1 MAIGRELRT
10 KARVL
15 RAQADDQATAEAA
28 LALRARAAWLE
39 RQADRLEAEE
49 KISPPSSAT
58 DPSASGAS

>member
-15 RAQADDQATAEAA
+15 RAQADEQATVEAA
-28 LALRARAAWLE
+28 LALRARAACLE

-49 KISPPSSAT
+49 KPSPPSSTAY
-58 DPSASGAS
+58 PSASKSS